1 MPLKRGKSPSVIS
14 ANISEMI
21 RAGHPHDQAVAT
33 ALNIARKKAA
43 EGGMQLGAL
52 NPQPEKIHVGPIH
65 STVAGRTDHLPVHV
79 ASGSYVIPADI
90 VSAMG
95 EGNSMAGFKV
105 SDKIFRDP
113 EGDREPH
120 KNPAFADTETV
131 PVVVAGGE
139 YIISP
144 QDVIYLGGGSMED
157 GHRSLDEF
165 VKQYRQK
172 TIQTLKSLPGPK
184 KD

>member
-1 MPLKRGKSPSVIS
+1 M
-14 ANISEMI
+14 
-21 RAGHPHDQAVAT
+21 
-33 ALNIARKKAA
+33 
-43 EGGMQLGAL
+43 
-52 NPQPEKIHVGPIH
+52 
-65 STVAGRTDHLPVHV
+65 HV

-90 VSAMG
+90 ISAMG

-105 SDKIFRDP
+105 SDRIFRDP

-120 KNPAFADTETV
+120 KNPAFADVETV

-144 QDVIYLGGGSMED
+144 QDVIHLGGGSMED
-157 GHRSLDEF
+157 GHRMLDEF

-172 TIQTLKSLPGPK
+172 TIKTLKALPGPK

>member
-1 MPLKRGKSPSVIS
+1 MKL
-14 ANISEMI
+14 I
-21 RAGHPHDQAVAT
+21 R
-33 ALNIARKKAA
+33 I
-43 EGGMQLGAL
+43 ES
-52 NPQPEKIHVGPIH
+52 I
-65 STVAGRTDHLPVHV
+65 
-79 ASGSYVIPADI
+79 
-90 VSAMG
+90 
-95 EGNSMAGFKV
+95 
-105 SDKIFRDP
+105 
-113 EGDREPH
+113 
-120 KNPAFADTETV
+120 ETV

-157 GHRSLDEF
+157 GHRSLEEF

>member
-1 MPLKRGKSPSVIS
+1 MPLKRGKSQATIS
-14 ANISEMI
+14 GNIREMI
-21 RAGHPHDQAVAT
+21 HAGHPRDQAVAA

-43 EGGMQLGAL
+43 EGGMKLGVA
-52 NPQPEKIHVGPIH
+52 NPQPDKIHVGPIH

-90 VSAMG
+90 ISAMG

-105 SDKIFRDP
+105 SDRIFRAPDG
-113 EGDREPH
+113 EREPH

-144 QDVIYLGGGSMED
+144 QDVIHLGGGSMED
-157 GHRSLDEF
+157 GHRMLDEF

-172 TIQTLKSLPGPK
+172 TIKTLSNLPPPK